1 MKELEEKQ
9 KTKLEI
15 SVKQQKQIEHELIG
29 KLHPKSGHKIFKINI
44 ETLEVDEAKYSNA
57 TYHLSAENK
66 KEIIIEK
73 GFQYVCALNKK
84 NALKHYNKNSNG
96 SRNVS
101 EEGISFF

>member
-9 KTKLEI
+9 KNKLEI

-29 KLHPKSGHKIFKINI
+29 KLHPKAGHKIFKINI
-44 ETLEVDEAKYSNA
+44 KTLEVNEAEYSNV
-57 TYHLSAENK
+57 TYHLFAENK
-66 KEIIIEK
+66 KEIIIEN

-84 NALKHYNKNSNG
+84 NALKHYNKNSDG